1 MSDTPNAAPAPE
13 PIPQPAERPNP
24 GPPRPNGPRPG
35 GPKPFPRAGEG
46 HRPPREEKP
55 RNDGSA
61 PQNLDRKDFSLSKPN
76 KRQLDASIEA
86 ELAASLAGMDVGGSL
101 AEQAVQSY
109 TPPTAKLPGGRKR
122 GKVVSIHGNDVFID
136 VPGGRGQGVLPID
149 QFEQKPNIGD
159 VVEFTI
165 ERYDAANGLV
175 LLTRQGSV
183 QAVSDWS
190 QVGLNMIVNAK
201 VTGMNKN
208 KTGMMIE
215 IAGIKGFLP
224 ISQLDLYRVESPEQ
238 FLNQTLK
245 VQVIE
250 LDREERNLIVSR
262 KAVMEREREDKREQ
276 LWATLQEGQT
286 RVGIVRMIKPFGA
299 FVDLDG
305 ADGLIPISELSWQRI
320 GDPSEVVQIG
330 QRVEVI
336 VKRLDPATRRISL
349 SLRQLLA
356 NPWDDF
362 AKTCRPGSRVSGK
375 VTRLEDF
382 GAFVELAPGIEG
394 LIHISELSTE
404 RVRRVRDVVTEGQ
417 SVEVQVMIVDTEKK
431 RIGLSLKTIQAGEEA
446 IADAATEAERIA
458 DEAEADVRMANRSTN
473 PNLRGGTGDG
483 KPLFGG

>member
-1 MSDTPNAAPAPE
+1 MSDTPNPTPTPAPE
-13 PIPQPAERPNP
+13 QA
-24 GPPRPNGPRPG
+24 PRPNQGPPQPGGPRPG
-35 GPKPFPRAGEG
+35 VKPFPRSGEG

-61 PQNLDRKDFSLSKPN
+61 PIVLDRKDFTQSKPN

-86 ELAASLAGMDVGGSL
+86 EMEAALAGLDFGKLDEQGSQKP
-101 AEQAVQSY
+101 AAR
-109 TPPTAKLPGGRKR
+109 TPGGKKK
-122 GKVVSIHGNDVFID
+122 GTVVSIQGVDVFVD
-136 VPGGRGQGVLPID
+136 VPGGRGQGLLPLD
-149 QFEQKPNIGD
+149 QFETRPNIGD
-159 VVEFTI
+159 IVEFSI

-175 LLTRQGSV
+175 LLTREGSV
-183 QAVSDWS
+183 QSVSDWS
-190 QVGLNMIVNAK
+190 NISMNMIVLAK
-201 VTGMNKN
+201 VTGMNKS
-208 KTGMMIE
+208 KSGMMIE
-215 IAGIKGFLP
+215 VSGVKGFLP
-224 ISQLDLYRVESPEQ
+224 LSQLDLYRVESPEQ
-238 FLNQTLK
+238 FVGQQLK

-262 KAVMEREREDKREQ
+262 RSVQEREREEKREV

-320 GDPSEVVQIG
+320 GDPSEIVQLG
-330 QRVEVI
+330 QRVEVV

-362 AKTCRPGSRVSGK
+362 ARTCRPGSRVNGK

-382 GAFVELAPGIEG
+382 GAFVELSPGIEG

-417 SVEVQVMIVDTEKK
+417 QVEVQVMNVDMEKK
-431 RIGLSLKTIQAGEEA
+431 RIALSLKTIQAGEEA
-446 IADAATEAERIA
+446 VAIAATEAERV
-458 DEAEADVRMANRSTN
+458 ADVAIAAERAATRSTN
-473 PNLRGGTGDG
+473 PNLRGGIGDG
-483 KPLFGG
+483 KPLFGDA

>member
-1 MSDTPNAAPAPE
+1 MSDTPNATPAPE
-13 PIPQPAERPNP
+13 QAETPQPAARPNP
-24 GPPRPNGPRPG
+24 GPPRPDGPRPG
-35 GPKPFPRAGEG
+35 GPKPFPRATEG

-55 RNDGSA
+55 RHDGTA
-61 PQNLDRKDFSLSKPN
+61 PRNLDRQDFSLSKPN

-86 ELAASLAGMDVGGSL
+86 ELEASLAGLDVVKMGEQGSQKPV
-101 AEQAVQSY
+101 ARA
-109 TPPTAKLPGGRKR
+109 PGGKKK
-122 GKVVSIHGNDVFID
+122 GTVVSIHGNDVFID
-136 VPGGRGQGVLPID
+136 VPGGRGQGLLPLD
-149 QFEQKPNIGD
+149 QFESRPQIGES
-159 VVEFTI
+159 VEFSI

-175 LLTRQGSV
+175 LLTREGSV
-183 QAVSDWS
+183 QSVSDWS
-190 QVGLNMIVNAK
+190 NIALNMTVLAK

-208 KTGMMIE
+208 KTGLTVE
-215 IAGIKGFLP
+215 VSGVKGFLP
-224 ISQLDLYRVESPEQ
+224 ASQLDIYRVESPEQ
-238 FLNQTLK
+238 FLNQSLK

-262 KAVMEREREDKREQ
+262 RAVLEREREDKREQ

-286 RVGIVRMIKPFGA
+286 RIGIVRMIKPFGA

-320 GDPSEVVQIG
+320 GDPSEVVQLG
-330 QRVEVI
+330 QRVEVV

-362 AKTCRPGSRVSGK
+362 ARTCRPGSRVSGK

-382 GAFVELAPGIEG
+382 GAFVELSPGIEG

-417 SVEVQVMIVDTEKK
+417 AVEVQVLTVDTEKK

-446 IADAATEAERIA
+446 IAEAATEAERIA
-458 DEAEADVRMANRSTN
+458 DAAAAAERMAARSTN
-473 PNLRGGTGDG
+473 PNLRGGIGDS
-483 KPLFGG
+483 KPLFGDT

>member
-1 MSDTPNAAPAPE
+1 MSDIPNPTPASEPADQAPRPQQG
-13 PIPQPAERPNP
+13 PPQP
-24 GPPRPNGPRPG
+24 GGPRPG
-35 GPKPFPRAGEG
+35 PKTFPRASEG

-55 RNDGSA
+55 RNDGTA
-61 PQNLDRKDFSLSKPN
+61 PTVLDRKDFSQSRPN
-76 KRQLDASIEA
+76 KRMLDASIEA
-86 ELAASLAGMDVGGSL
+86 EMEAALAGLDFGKLDEQGSQKP
-101 AEQAVQSY
+101 A
-109 TPPTAKLPGGRKR
+109 AKTPGGKKK
-122 GKVVSIHGNDVFID
+122 GTIVSIHGTDVFID
-136 VPGGRGQGVLPID
+136 VPGGRGQGLLPLD
-149 QFEQKPNIGD
+149 QFETRPQIGE
-159 VVEFTI
+159 VVEFSI

-183 QAVSDWS
+183 QSVSDWS
-190 QVGLNMIVNAK
+190 NISLNMIVLAK

-208 KTGMMIE
+208 KSGMMIE
-215 IAGIKGFLP
+215 VSGVKGFLP
-224 ISQLDLYRVESPEQ
+224 LSQLDLYRVEDPEQ
-238 FLNQTLK
+238 FLNQQLK
-245 VQVIE
+245 VQVVE

-262 KAVMEREREDKREQ
+262 RAVQEREREDKREQ

-286 RVGIVRMIKPFGA
+286 RVGVVRMIKPFGA

-330 QRVEVI
+330 QRVEVV
-336 VKRLDPATRRISL
+336 VKRLDTATRRISL

-417 SVEVQVMIVDTEKK
+417 HVEVQVMAVDTDKK
-431 RIGLSLKTIQAGEEA
+431 RIGLSLKTIRAGEEA
-446 IADAATEAERIA
+446 VAEAAGEAERLADAAEATA
-458 DEAEADVRMANRSTN
+458 RMANRSTN
-473 PNLRGGTGDG
+473 PNLRGGIGDG
-483 KPLFGG
+483 KPLFGDA